1 MRIRLH
7 QLNPVIGD
15 LEGNKKLILSALNDA
30 EKDEMDL
37 LILPEMCMTGY
48 PVQDLLERPSFRDA
62 VYSINEELITGTGD
76 TALLF
81 GSLTPNES
89 GTGRKMFNSAILSQH
104 GKEIGRVHK
113 TLLPTYDV
121 FDDLRYF
128 EPNTEFS
135 CLTLNGVKLGVT
147 ICEDIW
153 YNENEV
159 QYHHYNIDP
168 AQKLAEQGAE
178 IIINISASP
187 FTHTKHENRL
197 HMLGKHAKDLN
208 LPVLYCNQ
216 VGAHTEIVFE
226 GDSMAIERGGKV
238 VAWTRAFEP
247 SFADAVFTSDDKP
260 LKKLADDGW
269 YPKSDNERYF
279 HAVKLGLRDYL
290 EKTGVTNKVVLGLS
304 GGIDS
309 ALVAALAVES
319 LGAENVHAITMPSEF
334 SSEGSVTDSEKLAKN
349 LGITLSEIPIKSI
362 FDEFNF
368 KLEPLFKD
376 LSFGV
381 AEENLQSRI
390 RGAVLMTVSNK
401 FNSFLLATGNKSEY
415 AVGYATL
422 YGDMNGAIAPIGD
435 LYKTS
440 VYKLSE
446 WLNDEYYGKEVIPK
460 EILEKAPS
468 AELRPDQKDSDSLPE
483 YDILDS
489 ILYQYIELQKS
500 LEDIAATGINAE
512 TVRSV
517 IALVDRQE
525 FKRFQA
531 APIIKLTSKSFGT
544 GRRKP
549 LVQNWTSHEVK
560 KSED

>member
-247 SFADAVFTSDDKP
+247 SFADAVFTSGDKP

-349 LGITLSEIPIKSI
+349 LEITLSEIPIKSI